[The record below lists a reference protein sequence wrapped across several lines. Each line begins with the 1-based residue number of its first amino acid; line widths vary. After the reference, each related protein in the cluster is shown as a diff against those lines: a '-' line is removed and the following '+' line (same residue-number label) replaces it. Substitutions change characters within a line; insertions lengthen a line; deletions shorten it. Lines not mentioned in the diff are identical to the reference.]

1 MVTNNTIPI
10 EQSTTTLSP
19 SQFARISRIVYE
31 RCGICLPN
39 GKESLVKSRLLKRL
53 NSLGMTSF
61 SQYVR
66 HLDEDLSDQE
76 LGAMI
81 DALTTNKTSFFR
93 EFEHFDFIRTQL
105 FPKFIGSRSK
115 LKFWSAGCSTG
126 EEPFSLAILLK
137 EGLPEDT
144 LNRCRILA
152 TDISRNVLTH
162 AQAATY
168 AEETIPESHAQL
180 LKKYSHCIKGGSARL
195 YRIQDD
201 VRGMV
206 RFARLNL
213 IDTWPMKGHF
223 DLIMCRNVMF
233 YFDNDIRKTLVRRFW
248 ERLKPGGYLFVGHSE
263 SLSTSSPEF
272 RYIQPAVYQKREPI
286 SNEVRQP

>member
-1 MVTNNTIPI
+1 MVANNIASF
-10 EQSTTTLSP
+10 EQSTKTLSP

-61 SQYVR
+61 SQYVK
-66 HLDEDLSDQE
+66 HLDEDSSDQE
-76 LGAMI
+76 LSAMI

-93 EFEHFDFIRTQL
+93 EFGHFEFIRTHL
-105 FPKFIGSRSK
+105 FPKFVASRSQ

-137 EGLPEDT
+137 EGLPADT
-144 LNRCRILA
+144 LNKCLILA
-152 TDISRNVLTH
+152 TDISRNVLAH

-168 AEETIPESHAQL
+168 SEETIPKTHAQL
-180 LKKYSHCIKGGSARL
+180 LKKYSQYIKGRPAPL
-195 YRIQDD
+195 FRIRDD
-201 VRGMV
+201 VRRMV

-213 IDTWPMKGHF
+213 IDKWPMKGQF
-223 DLIMCRNVMF
+223 ELIMCRNVMF
-233 YFDNDIRKTLVRRFW
+233 YFDDEIRKSLVHRFA
-248 ERLKPGGYLFVGHSE
+248 EQLKPGGYLLVGHSE
-263 SLSTSSPEF
+263 SLTTSSPEF
-272 RYIQPAVYQKREPI
+272 RYIQPAVYQKRAPI
-286 SNEVRQP
+286 SNEAR

>member
-1 MVTNNTIPI
+1 MVTNNIAAF
-10 EQSTTTLSP
+10 EQSTTTLTS

-31 RCGICLPN
+31 RCGIWLPN

-61 SQYVR
+61 GQYIK
-66 HLDEDLSDQE
+66 HLDEDFSDQE
-76 LGAMI
+76 LAAMI

-93 EFEHFDFIRTQL
+93 EFEHFEFIRTQL
-105 FPKFIGSRSK
+105 LPKVAGSRSK

-137 EGLPEDT
+137 EGLKNDI
-144 LNRCRILA
+144 LNRCQILA
-152 TDISRNVLTH
+152 TDISRSVLAQ

-180 LKKYSHCIKGGSARL
+180 LKKYSQCIKGKTRL
-195 YRIQDD
+195 YRIRDD
-201 VRGMV
+201 IRGMV

-213 IDTWPMKGHF
+213 VDEWPMKGQF
-223 DLIMCRNVMF
+223 DLILCRNVMF
-233 YFDNDIRKTLVRRFW
+233 YFDNEIRESLVRRFW
-248 ERLKPGGYLFVGHSE
+248 EQLKPGGYLFVGHSE
-263 SLSTSSPEF
+263 SVSTNSPKF
-272 RYIQPAVYQKREPI
+272 RYVQPAVYQKREPV
-286 SNEVRQP
+286 SNEALQL